1 MALTKKKEPTPTKAK
16 RIAYKEIKEG
26 IAHCVNE
33 LAITAIAFLSKI
45 ELRTTNLFY
54 IGTCSR

>member
-26 IAHCVNE
+26 VAHCVNE

-45 ELRTTNLFY
+45 ELRTTNLF
-54 IGTCSR
+54 T